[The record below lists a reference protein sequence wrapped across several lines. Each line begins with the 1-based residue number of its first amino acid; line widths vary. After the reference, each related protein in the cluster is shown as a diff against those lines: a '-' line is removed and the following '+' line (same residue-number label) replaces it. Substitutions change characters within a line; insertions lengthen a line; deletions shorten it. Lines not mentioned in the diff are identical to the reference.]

1 MPPHGYSEAI
11 SGAGHPR
18 RDARHGG
25 HGLQDRA
32 GTGAEGPVAPPC
44 PSTALTPPS
53 HHHLNDRV
61 DVGERLAGGDGDVA
75 PNAARGVEQRHVEF
89 ESVFPHVATMPR
101 RDGVRW
107 RMFVQGQILRTG
119 GEVPM
124 ERQTLLFVMERETKN
139 TVRFQEEA
147 NGKPP
152 RGRHAV
158 CAAMGARATATAAAD
173 RDD

>member
-1 MPPHGYSEAI
+1 MDI
-11 SGAGHPR
+11 
-18 RDARHGG
+18 
-25 HGLQDRA
+25 
-32 GTGAEGPVAPPC
+32 
-44 PSTALTPPS
+44 
-53 HHHLNDRV
+53 
-61 DVGERLAGGDGDVA
+61 GERLAGGDGDVA
-75 PNAARGVEQRHVEF
+75 PNAGRGVEQRHVEF

-119 GEVPM
+119 GREVPM

-152 RGRHAV
+152 VVGTLYVQQWALGQPLPQRLTV
-158 CAAMGARATATAAAD
+158 TIEAASE
-173 RDD
+173 